1 MSSENGSSTPAV
13 NRFASRL
20 GRSSKRGERSDTLRD
35 ISPHGSHVRIQH
47 THPRPGTH
55 YPGALPADQF
65 LHALRR
71 EMRRS
76 ERSHAA
82 LSLVIYRLHGAHEH
96 AALCK
101 HELLEL
107 LCSCK
112 RETDIAGNVGDT
124 IAVLCPDTGEQGRR
138 GFTGKIGAQA
148 AGLPFTIVAAT
159 YPDDLFKSV
168 AESAAAAPSG
178 ELPFQPFVDWG
189 MERVRSGYPAKRCLD
204 IAGALFAIVL
214 LSPLMLLVAAAIA
227 LTSRGPVIYK
237 QTRLG
242 RGGVPFTFYKF
253 RSMVANVDDGIHREY
268 VSGVIRGTAQAHG
281 APDGVPYK
289 LQSDPRVTRIG
300 RLIRKT
306 SIDEVPQFFNV
317 LKGDMSLVGPRP
329 PIPYET
335 QHYEAWHLRRILAMK
350 PGITGVWQVEGRSK
364 VPFDDMVR
372 MDLRYIR
379 ECSLALDLSILLRTV
394 IVVARCEGAT

>member
-1 MSSENGSSTPAV
+1 
-13 NRFASRL
+13 
-20 GRSSKRGERSDTLRD
+20 
-35 ISPHGSHVRIQH
+35 
-47 THPRPGTH
+47 
-55 YPGALPADQF
+55 LPADQF

-82 LSLVIYRLHGAHEH
+82 LSLVIYRPQVQEH
-96 AALCK
+96 AELCK
-101 HELLEL
+101 QELLEL
-107 LCSCK
+107 LCSSK
-112 RETDIAGNVGDT
+112 RETDIAGDVGDT
-124 IAVLCPDTGEQGRR
+124 IAVLCPDTDEQGRM
-138 GFTGKIGAQA
+138 GFTGKIGAQVA
-148 AGLPFTIVAAT
+148 DLPFTTVAAT
-159 YPDDLFKSV
+159 YPDDVFTSV
-168 AESAAAAPSG
+168 AESAAAAPSTAR
-178 ELPFQPFVDWG
+178 PFQPFVHWDV
-189 MERVRSGYPAKRCLD
+189 ERVRSGYPAKRCLD
-204 IAGALFAIVL
+204 IVGSLIAIVL
-214 LSPLMLLVAAAIA
+214 LAPLMLLVAAGIA

-253 RSMVANVDDGIHREY
+253 RSMVADVDDGIHREY
-268 VSGVIRGTAQAHG
+268 VSGVIRGTAQAPG
-281 APDGVPYK
+281 AADGVPYK
-289 LQSDPRVTRIG
+289 LQADPRVTRIG
-300 RLIRKT
+300 RLIRRT

-335 QHYEAWHLRRILAMK
+335 QHYQAWHLRRILTMK

-364 VPFDDMVR
+364 VPFDEMVR

-394 IVVARCEGAT
+394 IVVVRCEGAT